1 MSWNCMVDNFIR
13 EYDTLNGT
21 AIMGIYG
28 DAHADPSDES
38 VDDNTHYMAFQL
50 REYYGDIIQ
59 YESIV
64 TLTKWVIA
72 DLQEQLF
79 STRKTAALF
88 FCPSAERVI
97 PHDKTTGEKQNSCS
111 QSLFLPPFPT
121 GRSASKTTPA
131 RMLMCH
137 KVTQKATD
145 SRHNSVK
152 IV

>member
-1 MSWNCMVDNFIR
+1 MKDSREYELTKENIIQGDKYYANGEMDNSYRENCMVDNFIR

-64 TLTKWVIA
+64 TLTK
-72 DLQEQLF
+72 
-79 STRKTAALF
+79 
-88 FCPSAERVI
+88 
-97 PHDKTTGEKQNSCS
+97 
-111 QSLFLPPFPT
+111 
-121 GRSASKTTPA
+121 
-131 RMLMCH
+131 
-137 KVTQKATD
+137 
-145 SRHNSVK
+145 
-152 IV
+152 